1 MLQSDEQ
8 TKEVYVRLVC
18 MLRKNGR
25 VQSYKLLLGGC
36 QPLVANTPLGVLLPG
51 LQGTKVS
58 SWNLII
64 RQLPAVIHL
73 QENGTVSGWYSM
85 FLLPGPI
92 SFEHFVR

>member
-8 TKEVYVRLVC
+8 TKEVYVHLVC
-18 MLRKNGR
+18 MLRKNRR

-36 QPLVANTPLGVLLPG
+36 QPLVANTPPGVLLPG